1 VRGMTKLDATLLFLG
16 ISVMSQW
23 DLLEEGEAITIRKV
37 NGEPKSEALI
47 VNAIKE
53 IESLDGELNREL

>member
-37 NGEPKSEALI
+37 NGEPESEGLI

-53 IESLDGELNREL
+53 IESLDGELNR